1 MELHYVNF
9 LQSGINSKDYENL
22 NFYIRKL
29 CESKAVLKIK
39 PMVNS
44 LPCPICYKSFPIE
57 EIITLD
63 CNHKFCK
70 TDISNRLSSIIMN
83 PNYASSSEVVCPQ
96 CFCKIEY
103 ETIRANVPKHVFN
116 KYDENLTKSWLD
128 KQPNPA
134 KEISTKKYRFKCLKC
149 KNDFEGQDIRSFY
162 LCDHT
167 FCVKCLEN
175 QFLNALEKQ
184 KNITRES
191 ILCLECNEPIPPET
205 IKDVLRPQYRD
216 QYEEMLNKPFL
227 IKSEKIQLPI
237 MLTQEQIE
245 DFLGYIDKIRK
256 KIDDFKIEGE
266 IEKRSLITVQYYKQE
281 IYEKLKKKIKEYDK
295 INTKIAE
302 KTYPLEWRDFE
313 ENTKI
318 DKLEPNDP
326 KYIMVSTEFHK
337 TAQNQIIS
345 ISEIKNK
352 ALYQKYQQMT
362 REQIEKKRKLDPNI
376 DPSNYESYL
385 WHGTRQNNPE
395 IIYLDEQYGFDF
407 RNANDGC
414 AWGPGTYF
422 GTSAAVSLG
431 YIQFRNAQGNY
442 ILLYNKVFVGETVQG
457 QGRVKKPPKIPGT
470 DRYYDSLSNGTMVVI
485 YDFWRAYPH
494 FIVEFK

>member
-1 MELHYVNF
+1 MEKHFVSF
-9 LQSGINSKDYENL
+9 LQTGINTKDFENL
-22 NFYIRKL
+22 NAYLKKL
-29 CESKAVLKIK
+29 CESRAVLKIT
-39 PMVNS
+39 PIRNN
-44 LPCPICYKSFPIE
+44 LTCPICYKNYPIE

-70 TDISNRLSSIIMN
+70 ADIRNRLSSIITN
-83 PNYASSSEVVCPQ
+83 PNYSSSNEVVCPE

-103 ETIRANVPKHVFN
+103 ETIRANVPKHVFA

-128 KQPNPA
+128 KQPKPQP
-134 KEISTKKYRFKCLKC
+134 EPKKYRFKCLKC
-149 KNDFEGQDIRSFY
+149 KNDFDAQNIRTFY

-167 FCVKCLEN
+167 FCEKCLEN
-175 QFLNALEKQ
+175 QFLNEMQNQ
-184 KNITRES
+184 KNLTRDS
-191 ILCLECNEPIPPET
+191 ILCLECKQPIPPET

-216 QYEEMLNKPFL
+216 QYEEILNKPFL

-237 MLTQEQIE
+237 LLTQEQIE
-245 DFLGYIDKIRK
+245 DFQGYIDKIK
-256 KIDDFKIEGE
+256 KKSGDFQIEGE
-266 IEKRSLITVQYYKQE
+266 IKERSLITVQYYKQE
-281 IYEKLKKKIKEYDK
+281 IYEKLNRKIKGYDV
-295 INTKIAE
+295 INTKLAE
-302 KTYPLEWRDFE
+302 KTYPLEWRNFE
-313 ENTKI
+313 GNTRI
-318 DKLEPNDP
+318 DQLEPNDP
-326 KYIMVSTEFHK
+326 KYIMVSTEFQK

-376 DPSNYESYL
+376 DPTNFERYL

-422 GTSAAVSLG
+422 GTSASVSLG

-457 QGRVKKPPKIPGT
+457 QGRVKKPPKIPGS
-470 DRYYDSLSNGTMVVI
+470 DRYYDSLSNGSMVVI

-494 FIVEFK
+494 YIIEFR